1 MAGCF
6 VYVLT
11 CGDGSLYVGWTTDL
25 EARLLGHRRGAGS
38 RYVRSRLPVELRA
51 WWRVPNRSAALCE
64 EAKFR
69 ALTRVQKLAALAAG
83 EVGRRPPHNVA
94 ADLRVSGPGH

>member
-25 EARLLGHRRGAGS
+25 EDRLSAHRRGAGS
-38 RYVRSRLPVELRA
+38 RYVRSRLPVELRG
-51 WWRVPNRSAALCE
+51 WWRVPNRSAALRE
-64 EAKFR
+64 EARFR
-69 ALTRVQKLAALAAG
+69 ALTRAQKLAALASG
-83 EVGRRPPHNVA
+83 QVGRRRLRNVA
-94 ADLRVSGPGH
+94 PD

>member
-11 CGDGSLYVGWTTDL
+11 CSDGSLYVGWTTDL
-25 EARLLGHRRGAGS
+25 EVRLEAHRRGAGS

-51 WWRVPNRSAALCE
+51 WWRVPNRGSALRE
-64 EAKFR
+64 EARFR
-69 ALTRVQKLAALAAG
+69 TLTRTQKLATLAAG
-83 EVGRRPPHNVA
+83 QVGRRRLHNVA
-94 ADLRVSGPGH
+94 PTN